1 MDLNPLLSETAGVAG
16 PCCSLDNRGDSTPD
30 NIHHRLSR
38 DFDPSLKI
46 EVTATPEPNYPGGTF
61 SKAKESYSLHYFF
74 IVALDF
80 FFVMF
85 DCSSYSKYLFK
96 YVILYIVFELYLVI
110 KQITTKYIINFKF

>member
-1 MDLNPLLSETAGVAG
+1 MALNPLLSETAGVTG
-16 PCCSLDNRGDSTPD
+16 PCCSLDNRRDSTPD

-46 EVTATPEPNYPGGTF
+46 EVTATLEPNYPGGTF
-61 SKAKESYSLHYFF
+61 SKAKESYSLHSFLLLRL
-74 IVALDF
+74 I

-110 KQITTKYIINFKF
+110 KQITTKYIINFNF